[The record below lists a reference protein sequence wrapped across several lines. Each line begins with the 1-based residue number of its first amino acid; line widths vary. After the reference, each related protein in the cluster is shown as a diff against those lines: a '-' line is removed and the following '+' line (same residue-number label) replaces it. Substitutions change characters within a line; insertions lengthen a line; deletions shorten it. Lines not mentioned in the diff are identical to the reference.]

1 MTDSPYELS
10 TDVSMG
16 SLYEITGKDSHRSL
30 YVGVIL
36 QALLDLTKPKYDKEK
51 TSVQVYRDQAR
62 AWIFKTEGVTCEDFP
77 TGFRLGARAFDL
89 RQLGYPIETARDY
102 IDEKN
107 WRARY
112 VLHGGSDARH

>member
-36 QALLDLTKPKYDKEK
+36 QALLDLTKPKFNAEK
-51 TSVQVYRDQAR
+51 TSVQVYRDQAHS
-62 AWIFKTEGVTCEDFP
+62 WIFKDVGVTCE
-77 TGFRLGARAFDL
+77 AFAEICLYAGLEPSVVRKFATNVINSEDVSNVRRKFQAL
-89 RQLGYPIETARDY
+89 L
-102 IDEKN
+102 
-107 WRARY
+107 
-112 VLHGGSDARH
+112 

>member
-51 TSVQVYRDQAR
+51 TSVQVYRDQAH
-62 AWIFKTEGVTCEDFP
+62 AWIFKTEGVTCEDFETVCTYAGVKP
-77 TGFRLGARAFDL
+77 TAVRNFASNVINSGDIINVRRKFQSLL
-89 RQLGYPIETARDY
+89 
-102 IDEKN
+102 
-107 WRARY
+107 
-112 VLHGGSDARH
+112 